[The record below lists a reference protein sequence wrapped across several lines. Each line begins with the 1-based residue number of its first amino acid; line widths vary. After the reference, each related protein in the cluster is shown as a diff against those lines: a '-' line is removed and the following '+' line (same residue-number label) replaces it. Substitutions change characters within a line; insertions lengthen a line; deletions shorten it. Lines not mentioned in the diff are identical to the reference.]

1 MQAVQAD
8 HPILNGWDAQK
19 VFLSTTGTDAKGR
32 VIHDGR
38 SLRRRQAL
46 V

>member
-8 HPILNGWDAQK
+8 HPIRNSWDAEK
-19 VFLSTTGTDAKGR
+19 VLPFATGTDAKGR

-38 SLRRRQAL
+38 SPHRRQAL